1 MNKKAGQQH
10 RKNIR
15 QPQKKTVEQITG
27 PSWQPVGGEDR
38 EGLPVIRP
46 LVAGI
51 DLGSEQH
58 WVCAPHIDGAG
69 REAAVFGATTPE
81 LEKMAWWLKERKVES
96 VAMEG
101 TGVYWIAPHEVLER
115 HGFEVALVNT
125 RELARVP
132 GRKKTDRVDARW
144 IQRLHSCGLLRGSF
158 RPVEQVCM
166 LRTYVRDR
174 SILVAETADWM
185 RRMQKSLDQM
195 NVRVHRAV
203 SDLDGMTGMAILR
216 AIVGGERDPVK
227 LAQLRD
233 RRCRKSEEEIAEQ
246 LTGHWREDH
255 LFSLEQALKV
265 YDGLQERIADY
276 DRKIL
281 EKVGEMTREERR
293 GQPAA
298 ELKNKEKARG
308 IERRGEEPLRQA
320 LYRMSGVDLTTI
332 DAIGVRAVE
341 VVLSEYGPDLSRFPS
356 EAEFVSHVNLAPRR
370 PVTGGKP
377 MKKKKRGSATTR
389 VAGALRMA
397 AVSMRNSK
405 TALGAYYR
413 QVARRIGGDVAVFAT
428 ARKLAQ
434 LIYRLLRWGQ
444 AYVDEGA
451 EAYEK
456 RYAEQR
462 VQRLKASANDLGY
475 QLTPKTA

>member
-1 MNKKAGQQH
+1 
-10 RKNIR
+10 
-15 QPQKKTVEQITG
+15 
-27 PSWQPVGGEDR
+27 
-38 EGLPVIRP
+38 
-46 LVAGI
+46 
-51 DLGSEQH
+51 
-58 WVCAPHIDGAG
+58 
-69 REAAVFGATTPE
+69 
-81 LEKMAWWLKERKVES
+81 MALWLKERKVES

-132 GRKKTDRVDARW
+132 GRKKTDRVDAGW

-158 RPVEQVCM
+158 RPVEQVCI

-216 AIVGGERDPVK
+216 AIVGGERDAVK

-293 GQPAA
+293 GQPA
-298 ELKNKEKARG
+298 
-308 IERRGEEPLRQA
+308 PLRRSNLSAVRQHPIVSRVRSRPG
-320 LYRMSGVDLTTI
+320 LSGGSPENSSGRL
-332 DAIGVRAVE
+332 G
-341 VVLSEYGPDLSRFPS
+341 LWGPSSAF
-356 EAEFVSHVNLAPRR
+356 
-370 PVTGGKP
+370 
-377 MKKKKRGSATTR
+377 GSATFIVLVEQHHFVVSINANHAIAALEYR
-389 VAGALRMA
+389 V
-397 AVSMRNSK
+397 
-405 TALGAYYR
+405 T
-413 QVARRIGGDVAVFAT
+413 
-428 ARKLAQ
+428 
-434 LIYRLLRWGQ
+434 
-444 AYVDEGA
+444 
-451 EAYEK
+451 
-456 RYAEQR
+456 
-462 VQRLKASANDLGY
+462 ASAY
-475 QLTPKTA
+475 SRRCCRMLTIASAPGAPSPAPICRACSYFR